1 MGGAEALAAK
11 WMKVGDDLG
20 IEVVAPYWLRSPRGN
35 YEFACLLPEF
45 GSSRGMVLMADFD
58 REAAEAAASEGFG
71 YSCLTP
77 ESVNVDYAI
86 ECLLD
91 WGWSNEAHDPP
102 NWYMERDHD
111 GDAAV

>member
-1 MGGAEALAAK
+1 
-11 WMKVGDDLG
+11 
-20 IEVVAPYWLRSPRGN
+20 
-35 YEFACLLPEF
+35 
-45 GSSRGMVLMADFD
+45 MVLMADFD

-91 WGWSNEAHDPP
+91 WGWSRQGQDPP
-102 NWYMERDHD
+102 NWYVERDHD
-111 GDAAV
+111 GDAAA